1 MKTLLLL
8 CTITLYTTCFSQNSH
23 SDTAEVRTSMGEQA
37 LAWNKGDIEGF
48 MAYYWHSDSL
58 RFIGSKGIT
67 YGWQQTLDNYKK
79 GYPTLEAMGQLTFD
93 IKSIEQLSAN
103 SIFVVGGWKLKKKD
117 KDVGGYYTL
126 LWRRIKGQWV
136 IVVDHTS

>member
-1 MKTLLLL
+1 MKKLLLFFA
-8 CTITLYTTCFSQNSH
+8 IALYTTCFSQNRQ
-23 SDTAEVRTSMGEQA
+23 SDTARVRFSMSEQA
-37 LAWNKGDIEGF
+37 LAWNRADVEGF

-67 YGWQQTLDNYKK
+67 HGWQQTLDNYKK
-79 GYPTLEAMGQLTFD
+79 GYPTAEAMGQLTFD

-126 LWRRIKGQWV
+126 LWRKIKGQWL